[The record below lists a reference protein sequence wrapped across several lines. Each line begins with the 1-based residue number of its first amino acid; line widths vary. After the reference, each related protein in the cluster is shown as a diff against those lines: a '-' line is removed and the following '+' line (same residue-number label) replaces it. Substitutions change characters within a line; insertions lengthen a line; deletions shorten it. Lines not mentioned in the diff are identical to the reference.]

1 MPFRTLNNVQLDA
14 LKEISNIGMGH
25 AATALSQ
32 MIGQPV
38 QLRVPHV
45 TITEISQVPD
55 YLGGAEKMMI
65 GITLQILGDARGSIM
80 LLFPQESAHRLL
92 CKLLGDQSK
101 VLIMN
106 ELTISTLKEVGN
118 ILASAYLSAL
128 GNLLHKTLIPSV
140 PLLAYD
146 MAGAVVDYVLIDL
159 SKSSDLAMLV
169 ETDFTGESSSD
180 LAIKGHFFL
189 IPDPLT
195 LDMFLDAVGEYQ

>member
-1 MPFRTLNNVQLDA
+1 
-14 LKEISNIGMGH
+14 
-25 AATALSQ
+25 
-32 MIGQPV
+32 
-38 QLRVPHV
+38 
-45 TITEISQVPD
+45 
-55 YLGGAEKMMI
+55 
-65 GITLQILGDARGSIM
+65 M

-106 ELTISTLKEVGN
+106 ELAISTLKEVGN

-146 MAGAVVDYVLIDL
+146 MAGAVVDYILIDL

-169 ETDFTGESSSD
+169 ETDFTGKSPQD

-189 IPDPLT
+189 IPDPST
-195 LDMFLDAVGEYQ
+195 LDLFLDAAGEYK